1 MLNAQFVS
9 LNCAI
14 LSSLLSVYI
23 CVLNLL
29 LPCEMQPH
37 MPRIIHRVKLNGAST
52 FQCDGF
58 SSLNH
63 SHTNCALPRRFGF
76 HTTFQNI
83 QGALIKHQFS
93 RLILYRSHNFLEPVK
108 F

>member
-14 LSSLLSVYI
+14 LKVFSSVLSVYI

-63 SHTNCALPRRFGF
+63 SHTIVLSLADSVFTLHFK
-76 HTTFQNI
+76 TFK
-83 QGALIKHQFS
+83 AH
-93 RLILYRSHNFLEPVK
+93 
-108 F
+108 